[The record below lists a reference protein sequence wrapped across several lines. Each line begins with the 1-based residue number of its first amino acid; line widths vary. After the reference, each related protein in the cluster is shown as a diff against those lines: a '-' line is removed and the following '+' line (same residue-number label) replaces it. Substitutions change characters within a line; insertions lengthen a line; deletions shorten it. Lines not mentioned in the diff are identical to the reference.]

1 MSDAQLPQLPLTTC
15 SSRVLVTGAAG
26 LLGSEVVHQLLA
38 RGCWVRGTVRSLGS
52 PKNDFLKRL
61 PGAAERLELVQ
72 ASLDDALGWE
82 AAAKGCTCVFHV
94 ASPVP
99 TAAVDN
105 EQIDALLIKP
115 AISGVKNVLS
125 AASAAGVKHVVMT
138 SSISTIYD
146 GQEHK
151 RSSGHTF
158 SEEDS
163 TPLPLPPG
171 GLAGYVT
178 SKVLAEQAAFDYVQ
192 QHPDFSF
199 ATIHPSAI
207 LGPCLS
213 SDHTSS
219 VTMVRELLAR
229 SMPAVPHIHW
239 PVCDV
244 RDVAAAHIAAVCN
257 PAANGQRF
265 IVSSG
270 AMWYSQMADILSH
283 EFDPL
288 GFNVPT
294 SKLPT
299 FILKFAGLFDGQAK
313 LAAGM
318 SGKAHFIDSSKVTR
332 VLGLQLR
339 PPEEA
344 VLACGHSCVRNGLVT
359 RPSQYVSQYGAPSQ

>member
-1 MSDAQLPQLPLTTC
+1 MSDARMPQLPVTTA
-15 SSRVLVTGAAG
+15 SSRALVTGAAG
-26 LLGSEVVHQLLA
+26 FLGSELVRQLLA
-38 RGCWVRGTVRSLGS
+38 QGCFVRGTVRSVDS

-72 ASLDDALGWE
+72 ACLEDAQGWSD
-82 AAAKGCTCVFHV
+82 AARGCLCLFHV

-99 TAAVDN
+99 TQSVADDK
-105 EQIDALLIKP
+105 IDALLIRP
-115 AISGVKNVLS
+115 AISGVKNVLF

-146 GQEHK
+146 GQEDK
-151 RSSGHTF
+151 RSRGHVF
-158 SEEDS
+158 SEADS

-178 SKVLAEQAAFDYVQ
+178 SKVLAEQAAFEYVQ
-192 QHPDFSF
+192 QHPQNFSF
-199 ATIHPSAI
+199 ATVHPSAI

-213 SDHTSS
+213 ADHTSS

-229 SMPAVPHIHW
+229 SMPAVPDIHW

-244 RDVAAAHIAAVCN
+244 RDVAAAHIAALCH

-270 AMWYSQMADILSH
+270 GLWYQEMAKILSD

-294 SKLPT
+294 HKLPT
-299 FILKFAGLFDGQAK
+299 FVLRLAGMFDGQAK

-318 SGKAHFIDSSKVTR
+318 AGKTHAIDSSKVTR
-332 VLGLQLR
+332 VLGLHLR
-339 PPEEA
+339 NPKEA
-344 VLACGHSCVRNGLVT
+344 ILACGHSCVQNALVK
-359 RPSQYVSQYGAPSQ
+359 RPGQYVAPSQ

>member
-1 MSDAQLPQLPLTTC
+1 MDEAKLAQLPPTTS

-26 LLGSEVVHQLLA
+26 FLGSEVVRQLLA
-38 RGCWVRGTVRSLGS
+38 LGCYVRGTVRSVES
-52 PKNDFLKRL
+52 PKNNFLLSL
-61 PGAAERLELVQ
+61 PGAALRLELVQ
-72 ASLDDALGWE
+72 ASLDDERGWQD
-82 AAAKGCTCVFHV
+82 AMKGCLCVFHV

-99 TAAVDN
+99 SEAVTDDR
-105 EQIDALLIKP
+105 IDALLIRP

-125 AASAAGVKHVVMT
+125 SASSSGVKHVVMT

-146 GQEHK
+146 GQEDK
-151 RSSGHTF
+151 RSKGHAF
-158 SEEDS
+158 SEADN

-171 GLAGYVT
+171 GLSGYIT
-178 SKVLAEQAAFDYVQ
+178 SKVLAEQAAFEYVQ

-213 SDHTSS
+213 GDHTSS

-229 SMPAVPHIHW
+229 SMPAVPDIHW

-244 RDVAAAHIAAVCN
+244 RDVAAAHIAAMCN

-270 AMWYSQMADILSH
+270 GLLYVEMAKILSD
-283 EFDPL
+283 EFDVL

-294 SKLPT
+294 HKLPT
-299 FILKFAGLFDGQAK
+299 FVLKFAGLFDVQAK
-313 LAAGM
+313 LAAAM
-318 SGKAHFIDSSKVTR
+318 TGKTHSIDSSKVTR
-332 VLGLQLR
+332 VLGLHLR
-339 PPEEA
+339 SPKEA
-344 VLACGHSCVRNGLVT
+344 VIACGHSCVQNGLVR
-359 RPSQYVSQYGAPSQ
+359 RPSQYVGPSQ